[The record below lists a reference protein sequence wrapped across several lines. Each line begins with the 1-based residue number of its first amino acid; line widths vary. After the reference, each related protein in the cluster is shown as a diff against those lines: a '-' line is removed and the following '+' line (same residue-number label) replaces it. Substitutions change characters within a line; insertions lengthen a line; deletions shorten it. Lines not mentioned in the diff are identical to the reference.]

1 MNEIEEKLGAILNNP
16 QMMQTIFSMAKNL
29 GQEPPPEESNN
40 QNSSG
45 DLPEI
50 DFSMLQ
56 KLRGLAGQ
64 SSIDSQQKALLQALS
79 PYLSNGRI
87 SKLERAMRAARI
99 AQMASAFVSSGGLQ
113 LLSGR

>member
-1 MNEIEEKLGAILNNP
+1 MNEMEEKLGAILNNP
-16 QMMQTIFSMAKNL
+16 QMMQTIFSMAQNL
-29 GQEPPPEESNN
+29 GQEHPPESA
-40 QNSSG
+40 SSQSPAV

-50 DFSMLQ
+50 DLSAFQ
-56 KLRGLAGQ
+56 KLSSFAGQ

-99 AQMASAFVSSGGLQ
+99 ARLASAFVNSGGLQ

>member
-1 MNEIEEKLGAILNNP
+1 MNEMEEKLGAILNNP
-16 QMMQTIFSMAKNL
+16 QMMQTIFSMAQNL
-29 GQEPPPEESNN
+29 GQEYSPETP
-40 QNSSG
+40 SSSSPNVE
-45 DLPEI
+45 LPEI

-56 KLRGLAGQ
+56 KLSGLAGQ

-99 AQMASAFVSSGGLQ
+99 ARMASAFVSSGGLQ

>member
-1 MNEIEEKLGAILNNP
+1 MNEMEEKLGAILNNP
-16 QMMQTIFSMAKNL
+16 QLMQTIFSMAQNL
-29 GQEPPPEESNN
+29 GQEHPPETGNS
-40 QNSSG
+40 QNPSV

-56 KLRGLAGQ
+56 KLSGLAGQ
-64 SSIDSQQKALLQALS
+64 SGIDSQQKALLQALS

-99 AQMASAFVSSGGLQ
+99 ARMATAFVNSGGLQ

>member
-1 MNEIEEKLGAILNNP
+1 MNEMEEKLGAILNNP
-16 QMMQTIFSMAKNL
+16 QMMQTIFSMAQNL
-29 GQEPPPEESNN
+29 GQEHPPESGSSQPPPV
-40 QNSSG
+40 

-50 DFSMLQ
+50 DLSAFQ
-56 KLRGLAGQ
+56 KLSSFAGQ
-64 SSIDSQQKALLQALS
+64 SHIDSQQKALLQALS

-99 AQMASAFVSSGGLQ
+99 ARMASAFVNSGGLQ

>member
-1 MNEIEEKLGAILNNP
+1 MNEMEEKLGAILNNP
-16 QMMQTIFSMAKNL
+16 QMMQTIFSMAQNL
-29 GQEPPPEESNN
+29 GQEHTHTPGSDPESTGE
-40 QNSSG
+40 
-45 DLPEI
+45 LPEI
-50 DFSMLQ
+50 DFSLLQ
-56 KLRGLAGQ
+56 KFSGLAGQ

-99 AQMASAFVSSGGLQ
+99 ARMASAFVSSGGLQ

>member
-1 MNEIEEKLGAILNNP
+1 MNEMEEKLGAILNNP
-16 QMMQTIFSMAKNL
+16 QMMQAIFSMAQNL
-29 GQEPPPEESNN
+29 GQEHTNTPGNDPEPTGE
-40 QNSSG
+40 
-45 DLPEI
+45 LPEI
-50 DFSMLQ
+50 DFSLLQ
-56 KLRGLAGQ
+56 KFSGLAGQ

-99 AQMASAFVSSGGLQ
+99 ARMASAFVSSGGLQ

>member
-1 MNEIEEKLGAILNNP
+1 MNEMEEKLGTILNNP
-16 QMMQTIFSMAKNL
+16 QMMQTIFSMAQNL
-29 GQEPPPEESNN
+29 GQEYTPEANSN
-40 QNSSG
+40 QNPTA

-56 KLRGLAGQ
+56 KLSGLAGQ

-87 SKLERAMRAARI
+87 SKLERAMRAAHI
-99 AQMASAFVSSGGLQ
+99 ARVASAFVNSGGLQ
-113 LLSGR
+113 LLCGR